1 MKKTFRC
8 KLCGNDTEFA
18 SISDLRKHQ
27 WESHRD
33 LYKNVSGRHLNAAK
47 IAKKAKTNGHV
58 TAEDLLERL
67 KQQRDFMN
75 DIVDLVEGM
84 LK

>member
-1 MKKTFRC
+1 MKKTLHCNIC
-8 KLCGNDTEFA
+8 KDKPEFQNV
-18 SISDLRKHQ
+18 SELRSHQ
-27 WESHRD
+27 WSTHRD
-33 LYKNVSGRHLNAAK
+33 LYKNVGRALNAAK
-47 IAKKAKTNGHV
+47 KNGHV